1 MNKVLEAL
9 TRLGFDWH
17 VALANVV
24 NFFIIFFIL
33 KYFFFGSIQKVLA
46 DRKSK
51 IEQGLIDAKN
61 AADMLINAE
70 DEKKKIIN
78 VAEDSAS
85 KILLDT
91 QQKSAHLAQTLKTE
105 AEKEIEILQSEAQK
119 NIKKQ
124 HLAVEQELEAK
135 IPALAAQVVEKI
147 LTTRMSV
154 DQNNKYIENILVK

>member
-17 VALANVV
+17 VALANIV

-61 AADMLINAE
+61 ASDMLENAE
-70 DEKKKIIN
+70 AEKKTII
-78 VAEDSAS
+78 VSAEDSAS
-85 KILLDT
+85 KILADV
-91 QQKSAHLAQTLKTE
+91 QQKSTQLAQVLKSE
-105 AEKEIEILQSEAQK
+105 AEKEIAISQSDAQK
-119 NIKKQ
+119 NIQKQ
-124 HLAVEQELEAK
+124 YLASEQELEAK
-135 IPALAAQVVEKI
+135 IPALAAQIVEKMFVSK
-147 LTTRMSV
+147 MSV
-154 DQNNKYIENILVK
+154 DQNNKYIENILIK

>member
-17 VALANVV
+17 VALANIV

-61 AADMLINAE
+61 ASDMLENAE
-70 DEKKKIIN
+70 AEKKTII
-78 VAEDSAS
+78 VSAEDSAS
-85 KILLDT
+85 KILADV
-91 QQKSAHLAQTLKTE
+91 QQKSTQLAQVLKSE
-105 AEKEIEILQSEAQK
+105 AEKEIAISQSDAQK
-119 NIKKQ
+119 NIQKQ
-124 HLAVEQELEAK
+124 YLASEQELEAK
-135 IPALAAQVVEKI
+135 IPTLAAQIVEKMFVSK
-147 LTTRMSV
+147 MSV
-154 DQNNKYIENILVK
+154 DQNNKYIENILIK